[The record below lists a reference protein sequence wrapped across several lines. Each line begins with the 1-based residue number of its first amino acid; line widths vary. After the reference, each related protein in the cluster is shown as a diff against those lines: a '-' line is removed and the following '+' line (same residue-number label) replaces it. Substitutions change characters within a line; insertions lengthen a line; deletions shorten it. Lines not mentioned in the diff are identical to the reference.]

1 MKLLGALLFI
11 VALINTLLLTFGF
24 RDFSLQLMTMFLFT
38 VLGLP
43 LSTYL
48 FLSSGPKDIPLR
60 QMMMSVKL
68 LGGFAL
74 SQNDSLNI

>member
-11 VALINTLLLTFGF
+11 IALINTLLLTFGF

-48 FLSSGPKDIPLR
+48 YLSSRPK
-60 QMMMSVKL
+60 
-68 LGGFAL
+68 
-74 SQNDSLNI
+74 NDSIKTDDDECEVIGRFCI

>member
-11 VALINTLLLTFGF
+11 IALINTLLLTFGF

-48 FLSSGPKDIPLR
+48 YLSSRPK
-60 QMMMSVKL
+60 
-68 LGGFAL
+68 
-74 SQNDSLNI
+74 NDSIKTDDDECEVIGRFCIESK